1 MEISPRSQLGTTGT
15 GAPVGASP
23 HPSALQL
30 EQSKVAVG
38 YLMLPAQCHP
48 QIHLPAPPGVTR
60 WADPPE
66 GPYKNHRDAL
76 RGISSSAPKPNPLPA
91 KFSISE

>member
-48 QIHLPAPPGVTR
+48 RAT
-60 WADPPE
+60 
-66 GPYKNHRDAL
+66 
-76 RGISSSAPKPNPLPA
+76 PKSTPQLLQG
-91 KFSISE
+91 